1 MIKARFIMEVVGS
14 PAELVTK
21 TLNNIVDSIKESFS
35 VEDVYIDKPEKKGK
49 NLFSCFVE
57 IVINFDNIQ
66 SFFGFML
73 YYTPSVV
80 EILEPYKLSIS
91 AGELENISNDIMSKI
106 HELDKM
112 LKTTIGVNKLLSKRV
127 IPRNTGKKL

>member
-1 MIKARFIMEVVGS
+1 MIKARFILEVVGS

-21 TLNNIVDSIKESFS
+21 TLNNIVDSIKEVFS

-49 NLFSCFVE
+49 NLFSSFVE
-57 IVINFDNIQ
+57 LVITFDNIQ
-66 SFFGFML
+66 AFFGFML

-80 EILEPYKLSIS
+80 EIIEPYKLSIS
-91 AGELENISNDIMSKI
+91 AGELENISNDIMSKV
-106 HELDKM
+106 HEIDKM
-112 LKTTIGVNKLLSKRV
+112 LKTTIGINKLLSKRV